1 MATGIS
7 RNLDQTGSLKE
18 YWAYY
23 YDSSIG
29 SYDHVVVN
37 LQYAFRVAVS
47 ETYNISTNT
56 SDVTFKLYVKC
67 LGYSPGVLY
76 PDYRFK
82 LDGSEIDALGGNYNT
97 ANASV
102 SFGTDL
108 SQFYPINING
118 SASSYTKTG
127 IAHGSTGQ
135 KQIKIEIV
143 PRTDANISLAARNG
157 VTGDPQF
164 FFYSGL
170 NTGITFNV
178 DLTNIPR
185 GMVNIYNGSSWG
197 KYIPYIYNGSQWV
210 QYMPYVY
217 NGSSW
222 NLYGG

>member
-7 RNLDQTGSLKE
+7 RNLDLSGSRRE
-18 YWAYY
+18 FWGYNYNP
-23 YDSSIG
+23 STG
-29 SYDHVVVN
+29 SYDHIILYLEYV
-37 LQYAFRVAVS
+37 FRIAIS

-56 SDVTFKLYVKC
+56 SDVNFKLYIKC
-67 LGYSPGVLY
+67 LGSSPGVLY
-76 PDYRFK
+76 PDYDIK
-82 LDGSEIDALGGNYNT
+82 VDGTIIDALGGNYNT
-97 ANASV
+97 GSASV
-102 SFGTDL
+102 SFGSDL
-108 SQFYPINING
+108 SQFYPINKSG
-118 SASSYTKTG
+118 SAISYTKTG

-135 KQIKIEIV
+135 KQLKIEIV
-143 PRTDANISLAARNG
+143 PHTDANVTIAARNG
-157 VTGDPQF
+157 VSDTPPY
-164 FFYSGL
+164 FYYMGF
-170 NTGITFNV
+170 NTGTTFNV